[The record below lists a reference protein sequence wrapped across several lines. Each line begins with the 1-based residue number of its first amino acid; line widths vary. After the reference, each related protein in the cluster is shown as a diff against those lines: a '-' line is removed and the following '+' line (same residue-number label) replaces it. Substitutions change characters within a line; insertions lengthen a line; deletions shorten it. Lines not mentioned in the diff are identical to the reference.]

1 MKYLN
6 VFIQNNISRIDDLYT
21 YMAPDEVDVEVGM
34 RVQVPFGKGNRNKIG
49 IVLSIERE
57 KKSEYEIKEI
67 IEVLDYKPIIDED
80 LIELGFWMKNKY
92 LTKYNQSFAPLLPP
106 GDIKTIQRIAN
117 IKSDYIFLDS
127 EIEFAEELAKNKN
140 NLKFVDNN
148 ENFKSIVKKLIR
160 EEILTISFKV
170 DTVGGTKSQKAIKL
184 REDYLSTM
192 AESKIKLSEKQLILI
207 EYLQKNG
214 TVLKSELLQNLKIS
228 DSPVKTLENK
238 NLIETIDKE
247 IERNPYENIDE
258 FKINV
263 LNKEQVKA
271 FRGILNSDKK
281 VSLLH
286 GLTGSG
292 KTEVYLKLAEEAIR
306 KNEQVIVL
314 VPEIGLTPQ
323 MIDRFKGRFGD
334 RVSVL
339 HSKLS
344 QGERYDQWQKVK
356 NGEVSVV
363 VGARSAVFA
372 PFDNLKLI
380 IIDEEHDS
388 SYKFHNALRYDTIE
402 VAKKRMEMESGK
414 VVLGSATPDINSYY
428 RAKEG
433 EYDLFELKKRAVIG
447 AKLPNVQIVDMR
459 NELIKGNTS
468 IFSESLRGLI
478 SEKLERREQIILFLN
493 RRGFSNF
500 VSCRACGHV
509 IKCDNCDISMTYHKN
524 TNMLRCHYCGSTKKM
539 VTKCP
544 ECGSK
549 FIKQFGVGTQKVEE
563 EVKKIFPSAKVLR
576 MDKDTTVRKKSYDEI
591 YKRVK
596 DKEVDVLIGTQMLAK
611 GLDFENVTLV
621 GVIAADL
628 SLYISDYRANET
640 TFDLLTQVSGRAG
653 RSSKGGDVVIQSYNP
668 ENYSII
674 YASNADYF
682 NFYKRELEVRREFNY
697 PPFSKLVNI
706 HFSSEDNSK
715 IENLANRVL
724 FEIGREI
731 SGFKV
736 EYTRL
741 IQTPRIKNI
750 YKYKFTLKVDPNFI
764 DKLTDIIKRVLI
776 KNRKEINKNNIYVDV
791 EFV

>member
-21 YMAPDEVDVEVGM
+21 YMAHDEVDVEVGM

-57 KKSEYEIKEI
+57 KKSEYKIKEI

-117 IKSDYIFLDS
+117 IKSDYTFLDS
-127 EIEFAEELAKNKN
+127 EVEFAEELVKNKY
-140 NLKFVDNN
+140 NLKFVDSN
-148 ENFKSIVKKLIR
+148 ENFKLIVKKLIR
-160 EEILTISFKV
+160 EEVLTISFKV

-184 REDYLSTM
+184 RKDYLNTM
-192 AESKIKLSEKQLILI
+192 SESKIKLSEKQLIVI
-207 EYLQKNG
+207 EYLQKKG

-247 IERNPYENIDE
+247 IERNPYENVDE

-263 LNKEQVKA
+263 LNEEQVKA
-271 FRGILNSDKK
+271 FRGILNSNKK

-323 MIDRFKGRFGD
+323 MIDRFKGRFGES
-334 RVSVL
+334 VSVL

-428 RAKEG
+428 RAQEG

-539 VTKCP
+539 VTRCP

-563 EVKKIFPSAKVLR
+563 EVKKIFPNAKVLR
-576 MDKDTTVRKKSYDEI
+576 MDKDTTVKKKSYDEI

-596 DKEVDVLIGTQMLAK
+596 DREVDVLIGTQMLAK

-653 RSSKGGDVVIQSYNP
+653 RSSRGGDVVIQSYNP

-674 YASNADYF
+674 YASNADYL

-706 HFSSEDNSK
+706 YFSSEDNSK

-764 DKLTDIIKRVLI
+764 DKLTDIIKGVLI
-776 KNRKEINKNNIYVDV
+776 KNRKEINKSNIYVDV